1 MARGGVSSGG
11 RRRHFFRA
19 LWIEQK
25 RLSEEGMQRPCLFVQ
40 LSGRWLLAGLSVF
53 AIFVPGTA
61 LLSGQILIHGSGPHQ
76 RANIFNTDL
85 AVLESGEQRKELP
98 CTVTPSKPALG
109 FDLKFHAGY
118 QVTVPLKEL
127 AGLENALSI
136 VFRVAP
142 DGHPD
147 DPAYFVQHLRVPPIE
162 DDAKGDAY
170 LQGAFDIGEGSYHID
185 WLMRDRTE
193 RVCSFNWD
201 SEAAL
206 GSKDRP
212 MSLAIAPEA
221 VQRAGGEEF
230 QEEPP
235 IERSPV
241 GPPLNIK
248 VLVNFA
254 PQNSLSAAL
263 QPLDTTALV
272 SILRTISR
280 DPRIGKFSIVAFNMQ
295 EQKVIYRQDGASRID
310 FPALGSALTTLNLG
324 TVDLKRLGDKHGDTD
339 FLTTLVRKE
348 ITAAPQDHPDAV
360 VFAGP
365 KILLDANPPEE
376 ALKDASDI
384 NFPVFYM
391 NYNLNPQATPWKDAI
406 SHTVHFFRG
415 YEYTISRPRD
425 LWFAVSEMV
434 SKIVK
439 SRNGKA
445 VSPISSQ

>member
-1 MARGGVSSGG
+1 
-11 RRRHFFRA
+11 
-19 LWIEQK
+19 
-25 RLSEEGMQRPCLFVQ
+25 MQRPCLFVQ
-40 LSGRWLLAGLSVF
+40 LGGQWLLAGLILS
-53 AIFVPGTA
+53 TA
-61 LLSGQILIHGSGPHQ
+61 QLPAQILIHGSGPHQ

-85 AVLESGEQRKELP
+85 AVLESGEQRRDLP
-98 CTVTPSKPALG
+98 CTVTPSKPTLG

-118 QVTVPLKEL
+118 QVSVPLKEL
-127 AGLENALSI
+127 SGSENGLTI
-136 VFRVAP
+136 VFSVSP
-142 DGHPD
+142 DAHRDEPV
-147 DPAYFVQHLRVPPIE
+147 YFTQHLRVPPIE
-162 DDAKGDAY
+162 EDARGDAY
-170 LQGAFDIGEGSYHID
+170 LQGAFDVGEGSYHID

-193 RVCSFNWD
+193 RICSSNWD
-201 SEAAL
+201 SEAVL

-212 MSLAIAPEA
+212 MNLAIAPEA
-221 VQRAGGEEF
+221 IQHAGGEEF
-230 QEEPP
+230 KEEPP
-235 IERSPV
+235 VQRASPDPALHV
-241 GPPLNIK
+241 DPPLNIK

-280 DPRIGKFSIVAFNMQ
+280 DPRIGKFSVVAFNMQ

-310 FPALGSALTTLNLG
+310 FPALGTALTTLNLG
-324 TVDLKRLGDKHGDTD
+324 TVDLKRLSDKHGDTD
-339 FLTTLVRKE
+339 FLTSLVRKE
-348 ITAAPQDHPDAV
+348 MTPVPQDHPDAL

-376 ALKDASDI
+376 ALKDATEID
-384 NFPVFYM
+384 FPVFYM
-391 NYNLNPQATPWKDAI
+391 NYNLNPQAVPWKDAI

-439 SRNGKA
+439 SRNGRSA
-445 VSPISSQ
+445 SSISSQ

>member
-1 MARGGVSSGG
+1 
-11 RRRHFFRA
+11 
-19 LWIEQK
+19 
-25 RLSEEGMQRPCLFVQ
+25 MQRPCLFVQ
-40 LSGRWLLAGLSVF
+40 FGGRWLLAGF
-53 AIFVPGTA
+53 IFGAAQAPA
-61 LLSGQILIHGSGPHQ
+61 QILIHGSGPHQ

-85 AVLESGEQRKELP
+85 AVLESGEQRKDLP
-98 CTVTPSKPALG
+98 CTVTPSKPSLG

-127 AGLENALSI
+127 AGNENALSI
-136 VFRVAP
+136 VFRVTP
-142 DGHPD
+142 DSHPD
-147 DPAYFVQHLRVPPIE
+147 EPAYFVQHLRVPPLE
-162 DDAKGDAY
+162 EDAKGEAY

-193 RVCSFNWD
+193 RVCSSNWD

-206 GSKDRP
+206 AAKDRP

-221 VQRAGGEEF
+221 IQRAGGEEF
-230 QEEPP
+230 KEEPP
-235 IERSPV
+235 VQRASPDQALR
-241 GPPLNIK
+241 GEPLLNVK

-295 EQKVIYRQDGASRID
+295 EQKVIYRQDDASRID
-310 FPALGSALTTLNLG
+310 FPALGTALHTLNLG
-324 TVDLKRLGDKHGDTD
+324 TIDLKRLSDKHGDTD
-339 FLTTLVRKE
+339 FLTSLVRKE
-348 ITAAPQDHPDAV
+348 ITAAPQGHPDAV

-376 ALKDASDI
+376 ALRDASDI
-384 NFPVFYM
+384 DFPVFYM
-391 NYNLNPQATPWKDAI
+391 NYNLNPQAVPWKDAI

-439 SRNGKA
+439 SRNGRPA
-445 VSPISSQ
+445 SSISSQ